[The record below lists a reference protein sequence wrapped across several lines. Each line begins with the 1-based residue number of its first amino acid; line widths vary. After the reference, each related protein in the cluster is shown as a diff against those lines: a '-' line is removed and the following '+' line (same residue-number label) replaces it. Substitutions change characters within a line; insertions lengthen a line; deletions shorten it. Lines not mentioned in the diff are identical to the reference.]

1 MLVLNEAG
9 VDIFIKRF
17 GGGATQSFWNNYEL
31 VIWNKNASGYSSPN
45 GMFKGDAWGLA
56 HRVQINNDGVW
67 KLPKKYVKYFK

>member
-17 GGGATQSFWNNYEL
+17 EGKSSKSFWNNYEL
-31 VIWNKNASGYSSPN
+31 VIWSKNPGGYSSPD
-45 GMFKGDAWGLA
+45 GMFKGDAWGTA
-56 HRVQINNDGVW
+56 HKVSVNNDGVW